1 MADERLERR
10 LAAILAA
17 DVAGYSRLIGDDE
30 EGTHTALKRLRRS
43 LIDPKIAEHRG
54 RVVKNTGDGA
64 LIEFASALDAV
75 RCATEIQRAMAE
87 SNVDVPTSRRIE
99 FRLGINVGDVIFD
112 EGDIYG
118 DGVNV
123 AARVQNLAKA
133 GGICLSDNAYQ
144 QVKGKLAV
152 EVSDMGEQRLKN
164 IARPVRVYN
173 VRLSAPASRLAPAS
187 VENKGSVE
195 GHPPRGDR
203 GTERVERPLDQE
215 HRMKILLVDDHVL
228 IRDALRSVLR
238 EVAADAEVLEAAD
251 CGRAM
256 RLIEEHPD
264 LHLILLDLNL
274 PDRDG
279 FAVLNELRQ
288 RHATISLVVLSALQ
302 DRETVVKVL
311 DLGALGFIPKSAPRD
326 VMVSALRLVFAGG
339 IYIPPEALGRT
350 EPKERPSVSGR
361 PVLPA
366 DLGFTERQMEV
377 LALIMQGKSN
387 KAISRILDVAEPTV
401 KHHVTAILKALNVAS
416 RTEAVI
422 AVGSLGWKLPQIA
435 DR

>member
-1 MADERLERR
+1 MAEERLERR

-17 DVAGYSRLIGDDE
+17 DVAAYSRLIGDDE
-30 EGTHTALKRLRRS
+30 EGTHTTLKRLRRS
-43 LIDPKIAEHRG
+43 LVDPKIAEHRG

-87 SNVDVPTSRRIE
+87 LNVDVPSHRRIE

-118 DGVNV
+118 DGVNI

-144 QVKGKLAV
+144 QVKGKLV
-152 EVSDMGEQRLKN
+152 IEVSDMGEQQLKN

-173 VRLSAPASRLAPAS
+173 LRLGGPPSRSPPAS
-187 VENKGSVE
+187 VDKGFAE
-195 GHPPRGDR
+195 TQPPGDDP
-203 GTERVERPLDQE
+203 EKECIELPLDQG

-228 IRDALRSVLR
+228 IRDALRGVLR
-238 EVAADAEVLEAAD
+238 EVAPDAEVLEAAD

-256 RLIEEHPD
+256 RLIEAHPD

-279 FAVLNELRQ
+279 FAVLGELRQ
-288 RHATISLVVLSALQ
+288 RHAMISLVVLSALH
-302 DRETVVKVL
+302 DRETVLKVL

-350 EPKERPSVSGR
+350 ESKEQPRATSR

-377 LALIMQGKSN
+377 LALMMQGKSN
-387 KAISRILDVAEPTV
+387 KAISRILDAAEPTV
-401 KHHVTAILKALNVAS
+401 KHHVTAILKALNVAN

-422 AVGSLGWKLPQIA
+422 AVGSLGWKLPQIG